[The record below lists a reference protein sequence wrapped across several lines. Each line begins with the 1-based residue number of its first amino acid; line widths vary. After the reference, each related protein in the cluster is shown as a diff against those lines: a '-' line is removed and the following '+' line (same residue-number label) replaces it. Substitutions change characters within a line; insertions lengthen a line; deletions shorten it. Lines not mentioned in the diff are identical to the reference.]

1 MVGLEEAAGHPGTEL
16 TSDRLGDTL
25 AHYFLHELT
34 EVKLQEAGDKLA
46 LVQVIVFALSKR
58 RLLDH
63 AAEGIMEEERD
74 GIGI

>member
-46 LVQVIVFALSKR
+46 LIEVISASLTKCP
-58 RLLDH
+58 LLER
-63 AAEGIMEEERD
+63 AAEGILEEDRD
-74 GIGI
+74 CICI